1 MAGFALFRK
10 YRSQFR
16 KILKNISG
24 NFLVAL
30 KAQGEKAK
38 EPKLKQV
45 TGNIQYYIEKNE
57 FLQEPEGWKLQ
68 GSLLSG
74 SMVPELDDPHSY
86 HYPSNYSRSYQ
97 QYSSY
102 Y

>member
-16 KILKNISG
+16 KILKVISG

-30 KAQGEKAK
+30 KAQGEKVK

-45 TGNIQYYIEKNE
+45 IGNIQCYVEKNE
-57 FLQEPEGWKLQ
+57 FLQEPEGWRMQ

-74 SMVPELDDPHSY
+74 SMAPELDYPDSY
-86 HYPSNYSRSYQ
+86 HHPSNYSGSYH
-97 QYSSY
+97 YSSY

>member
-16 KILKNISG
+16 KILKVISG

-30 KAQGEKAK
+30 KAQGEKVK

-45 TGNIQYYIEKNE
+45 IGNIQYYVEKNE
-57 FLQEPEGWKLQ
+57 FLQEPEGWRMQ

-74 SMVPELDDPHSY
+74 SMVPELDYPDSY
-86 HYPSNYSRSYQ
+86 HHPSNYSGSYH
-97 QYSSY
+97 YSSY